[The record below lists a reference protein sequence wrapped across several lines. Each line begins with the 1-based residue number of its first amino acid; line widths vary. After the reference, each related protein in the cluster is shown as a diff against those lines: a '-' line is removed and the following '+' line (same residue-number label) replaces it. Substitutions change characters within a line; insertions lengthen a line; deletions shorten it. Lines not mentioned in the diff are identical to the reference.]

1 MLSKDYW
8 LLTAYIGLIPIATKF
23 ASGMI
28 NSLDKR
34 GILTVYWVLNND
46 DEVEF
51 VARNTGARGIMT
63 DRPAAVQKLL
73 H

>member
-8 LLTAYIGLIPIATKF
+8 LLTAYIGLVPIATKL

-28 NSLDKR
+28 NHLDKR

-51 VARNTGARGIMT
+51 VVRNTGARGIMT
-63 DRPAAVQKLL
+63 DRPAAVGKLL
-73 H
+73 Q